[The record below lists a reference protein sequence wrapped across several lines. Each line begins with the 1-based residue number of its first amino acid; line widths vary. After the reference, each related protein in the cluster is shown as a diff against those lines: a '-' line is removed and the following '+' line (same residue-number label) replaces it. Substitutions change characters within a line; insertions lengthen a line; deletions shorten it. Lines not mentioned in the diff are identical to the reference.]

1 MLLNFNTNF
10 GKVAE
15 NGGVVVCRL
24 YISTCAR
31 SGRGEHSFKRRPTR
45 EPSWRKRSW
54 AGWMECLEALLSEIL
69 GPRASFPTSLP
80 HLQGN
85 HFSVFPPQCLSMG
98 FSRQEYWSGL
108 PVSSPG
114 DLPDPGMEPGSS
126 TLQADSLPSKPP
138 GKPHQA

>member
-15 NGGVVVCRL
+15 NGGVVLSRL
-24 YISTCAR
+24 HVSTCAR

-54 AGWMECLEALLSEIL
+54 AGWMECLEALLSKIL

-85 HFSVFPPQCLSMG
+85 HF
-98 FSRQEYWSGL
+98 
-108 PVSSPG
+108 
-114 DLPDPGMEPGSS
+114 
-126 TLQADSLPSKPP
+126 
-138 GKPHQA
+138 